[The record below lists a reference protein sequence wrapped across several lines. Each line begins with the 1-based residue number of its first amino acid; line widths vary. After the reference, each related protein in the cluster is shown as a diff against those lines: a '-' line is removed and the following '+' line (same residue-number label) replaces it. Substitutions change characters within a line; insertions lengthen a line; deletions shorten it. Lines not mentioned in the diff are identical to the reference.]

1 MGRLQIRI
9 IFALY
14 ALGALVSVAA
24 GSIEFGLAGR
34 IVNPSGIVSSLV
46 ALFLAYN
53 MQKGADW
60 ARILLG
66 MISGLGFIVSAVVL
80 IFVARLEFFT
90 LLIVVSA
97 LFLGWCTY
105 VLLFSSDLKSELAD
119 RRRQR
124 DAEDAKDLARLEAEE
139 LRQKDE

>member
-1 MGRLQIRI
+1 
-9 IFALY
+9 
-14 ALGALVSVAA
+14 
-24 GSIEFGLAGR
+24 
-34 IVNPSGIVSSLV
+34 
-46 ALFLAYN
+46 
-53 MQKGADW
+53 
-60 ARILLG
+60 
-66 MISGLGFIVSAVVL
+66 MISGLGFIVSAIVL

-105 VLLFSSDLKSELAD
+105 ALLFSSDLKSELAD

-124 DAEDAKDLARLEAEE
+124 DAEDAKELARLEAEE

>member
-66 MISGLGFIVSAVVL
+66 MISGLGFIVSSIVL

-97 LFLGWCTY
+97 IFLGWCTY
-105 VLLFSSDLKSELAD
+105 APASTKSYAKIAARISSHLTPAILIDYDVL
-119 RRRQR
+119 RN
-124 DAEDAKDLARLEAEE
+124 
-139 LRQKDE
+139 